1 MVIESKL
8 SRVFLRRRNLWRKV
22 YCSCNCGVIMLRA
35 RRTTDAFSPI
45 RRIRGLRGAR
55 FEANY
60 VSRIDISFFF
70 FFLSTEIDENCY
82 QRSIQGG
89 RDYRSFNAI
98 FNNFSSFFFLSN
110 LSRKCVHGRE
120 ARSCKKFRLL
130 DRIFNLTFGIFFI
143 I

>member
-8 SRVFLRRRNLWRKV
+8 SRVFLCRRNLWRKV

-70 FFLSTEIDENCY
+70 FFSPQKSMKIVINV
-82 QRSIQGG
+82 QFRSGG
-89 RDYRSFNAI
+89 IIEVLMRFLII
-98 FNNFSSFFFLSN
+98 FQVSFSSPIFLESVFTEE
-110 LSRKCVHGRE
+110 K
-120 ARSCKKFRLL
+120 L
-130 DRIFNLTFGIFFI
+130 DLVKSFAC
-143 I
+143 